1 LFEFLERKKG
11 LFVYT
16 PLVVYWLLLLAAT
29 SLPAQDVP
37 SLGISD
43 KINHFV
49 AYLILAGLL
58 HLALIYQRKSE
69 FLFNYAFAASVIIAS
84 AYGALDEI
92 HQIYVPGR
100 FAELLDWIA
109 DFLGAITGA
118 FLVSILIK
126 RTSYSPKFN

>member
-1 LFEFLERKKG
+1 MFEFLERKKG

-16 PLVVYWLLLLAAT
+16 PLVVYWLLLVAAT

-49 AYLILAGLL
+49 AYLILAVLL
-58 HLALIYQRKSE
+58 YLALIYQRKSE

>member
-1 LFEFLERKKG
+1 LFEFLEKRKR

-49 AYLILAGLL
+49 AYLVLAVLIYM
-58 HLALIYQRKSE
+58 ALIYQRKSE

-109 DFLGAITGA
+109 DFSGAITGV
-118 FLVSILIK
+118 LIVSILIK
-126 RTSYSPKFN
+126 RSRYTPKFS